1 MVAIAAVSKTSAS
14 NPVAFYRILVRDKNL
29 QFIGEATWQRLQIN
43 LFFNEVGRWQ
53 IEVDGKSE
61 TAELFRRIA
70 ADPENE
76 GKGGIY
82 ITRNGHFLISGPMTE
97 IEEEVSQEGERL
109 IISGSCD
116 LRFIENHLALPHPQ
130 YFNSPYMTLDGTASG
145 GHSDYIPD
153 KASPAALY
161 ASTHI
166 HTAVRSNIG
175 EGAPSQRPPLPFLT
189 TRDNQVG
196 YLIPAGEHTIARGEN
211 LFELCKGVADYSD
224 YKGYPIRM
232 TAYQYQSGVNSD
244 GSPAYKIMFECIA
257 AQDKPNALLSP
268 EAGTVT
274 AYTYRRE
281 APEAN
286 KILMGG
292 SGQGKARKFAYGG
305 DSVSQGLY
313 GIIESFE
320 EYTGGE
326 ETNWATEEKLL
337 KKEID
342 AILAERAEK
351 TIFAFQFQETPAVQ
365 YGEHFQIGDRVPIVI
380 KNQSTMEVIREVS
393 FDVSGEEETIEIVAG
408 PQSAISRGLRLFDRV
423 KKLEHRY
430 SGLTK
435 RTLGE

>member
-1 MVAIAAVSKTSAS
+1 MVSIAAAPNQAAS
-14 NPVAFYRILVRDKNL
+14 YLILVRDKDFR
-29 QFIGEATWQRLQIN
+29 FIGEASTWQRLQVN
-43 LFFNEVGRWQ
+43 LFFNEVSTWQ

-116 LRFIENHLALPHPQ
+116 LRFIANHLALPHPQ
-130 YFNSPYMTLDGTASG
+130 YFNSPYMTLDGTSSG
-145 GHSDYIPD
+145 GHSDYIPN
-153 KASPAALY
+153 KATPIAQY
-161 ASTHI
+161 ASWHI
-166 HTAVRSNIG
+166 HTAVRTNIG
-175 EGAPSQRPPLPFLT
+175 EDAPSQRPPLPFLV

-211 LFELCKGVADYSD
+211 LFELCKGVAGYSD
-224 YKGYPIRM
+224 YMGYPIRM
-232 TAYQYQSGVNSD
+232 TAYQYQSGTNSD
-244 GSPAYKIMFECIA
+244 GSPAYKIRFECIA

-292 SGQGKARKFAYGG
+292 SGQGSARRFAYGG
-305 DSVSQGLY
+305 DTVSQSLY

-320 EYTGGE
+320 EYTGGDANSWTVE
-326 ETNWATEEKLL
+326 QKIL
-337 KKEID
+337 KKEIE
-342 AILAERAEK
+342 AILAEKAEK
-351 TIFAFQFQETPAVQ
+351 TFFAFQFQETPAVQ
-365 YGEHFQIGDRVPIVI
+365 YGEHFQIGDRVPIVV
-380 KNQSTMEVIREVS
+380 KGQQTMEVIREVS
-393 FDVSGEEETIEIVAG
+393 FDVSGEEESIELVAG
-408 PQSAISRGLRLFDRV
+408 PQSAISRGLRLFDQVYNLRR
-423 KKLEHRY
+423 RY
-430 SGLTK
+430 NGLNK